1 MSVASPLMECTA
13 VAVIGTHSP
22 ARSLAMA
29 RVLDDCVQRHG
40 WSGRVTVAAA
50 GFGSGA
56 GLADPDDVELITS
69 LGFDIGHLAC
79 PSLDDAALVVDE
91 AACLVVGSEAEADLL
106 LEWPIADGK
115 QVLAYADF
123 LDGSNA
129 AFSSPDTELELL
141 VDNLERAVPELL
153 RSLVAVSV

>member
-56 GLADPDDVELITS
+56 GLGKETRQRYLRGRFS
-69 LGFDIGHLAC
+69 LR
-79 PSLDDAALVVDE
+79 P
-91 AACLVVGSEAEADLL
+91 
-106 LEWPIADGK
+106 
-115 QVLAYADF
+115 
-123 LDGSNA
+123 
-129 AFSSPDTELELL
+129 
-141 VDNLERAVPELL
+141 R
-153 RSLVAVSV
+153 